1 MSVAAATAT
10 APASPPRP
18 AEWERRAGGAGTRR
32 DRLRRYLDGLMAV
45 PGSLLIGAAVGAGM
59 TAEAAER
66 GGADFLIALSA
77 GRLRVMGAPSIACLL
92 PLSDSNGLV
101 TEVARREILPRAGV
115 PVFFGA
121 SVLDPAIEIGQ
132 LVEWT
137 AALGFAGV
145 VNFPTAAHLD
155 GPFRAW
161 LEAAG
166 LGFAREVELM
176 AAARAAGL
184 GTLAYCRGLEELEA
198 MAAAGVD
205 MLCVNFG
212 WNKGGIRG
220 VSEGPSLDQAS
231 ASARQLVARLR
242 ALSPETVCLL
252 EGGPIVGP
260 RDLHEACRHSRAQG
274 YIGGSTIDR
283 LPLESSVADVTS
295 AFKAVESGTAPIV
308 SPRGRIEGVLSDLGL
323 QGPSAAAD
331 RLRVQVRKLA
341 VSRQPVLLI
350 AEEGSEELRLAA
362 ALAGW
367 RPAAADPARRLS
379 LADPGA
385 PAALFGGSGETG
397 RRRIGVLEAGDAQT
411 LVIEHLEAAEPP
423 VQAALRSLLETGGFR
438 PAADGRWVK
447 VGSRL
452 IFTAR
457 PAIRSLSLAGR
468 FDRDLFTL
476 LVPGCVELP
485 PLRDRLEDLPHLC
498 RMLLA
503 ELRRGVDPQLLD
515 LEQQA
520 FRPLMAHD
528 WPGNLRELRQVL
540 SSAALTAKGRMIT
553 LRDVAGALCQ
563 TPPAPMRPAPAADER
578 GWILDGLARNRFRR
592 TETALY
598 LGISRKTLYNKMR
611 RYGLLSQTDGP
622 GRRTT

>member
-1 MSVAAATAT
+1 
-10 APASPPRP
+10 
-18 AEWERRAGGAGTRR
+18 
-32 DRLRRYLDGLMAV
+32 MAV

-92 PLSDSNGLV
+92 PLSDSNALV

-341 VSRQPVLLI
+341 VSRQPVLLV

-367 RPAAADPARRLS
+367 RP
-379 LADPGA
+379 
-385 PAALFGGSGETG
+385 
-397 RRRIGVLEAGDAQT
+397 
-411 LVIEHLEAAEPP
+411 
-423 VQAALRSLLETGGFR
+423 
-438 PAADGRWVK
+438 
-447 VGSRL
+447 
-452 IFTAR
+452 
-457 PAIRSLSLAGR
+457 
-468 FDRDLFTL
+468 
-476 LVPGCVELP
+476 
-485 PLRDRLEDLPHLC
+485 
-498 RMLLA
+498 
-503 ELRRGVDPQLLD
+503 RRGRSG
-515 LEQQA
+515 A
-520 FRPLMAHD
+520 
-528 WPGNLRELRQVL
+528 
-540 SSAALTAKGRMIT
+540 AALTRGPRGAG
-553 LRDVAGALCQ
+553 GALRWFRRDR
-563 TPPAPMRPAPAADER
+563 TASHRRTGSRRRADAGDRTSRGGGAPGAGRPAQSAGDRRLPPGGGRALGQGWQPPDLHGAARHPLAER
-578 GWILDGLARNRFRR
+578 RGKLR
-592 TETALY
+592 
-598 LGISRKTLYNKMR
+598 
-611 RYGLLSQTDGP
+611 P
-622 GRRTT
+622 